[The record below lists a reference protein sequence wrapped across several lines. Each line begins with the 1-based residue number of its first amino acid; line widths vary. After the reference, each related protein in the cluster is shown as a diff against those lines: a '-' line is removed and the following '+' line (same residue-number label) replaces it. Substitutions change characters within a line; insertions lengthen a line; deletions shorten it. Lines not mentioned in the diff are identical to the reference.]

1 MKHRPRIY
9 YTESQKK
16 LGVCAY
22 NQTSQSQPEDLIGA
36 ADKAL
41 YVAKASGR
49 NMSVIAN

>member
-1 MKHRPRIY
+1 M
-9 YTESQKK
+9 
-16 LGVCAY
+16 
-22 NQTSQSQPEDLIGA
+22 IGA

>member
-1 MKHRPRIY
+1 V
-9 YTESQKK
+9 TVS
-16 LGVCAY
+16 LGVAAY
-22 NQTSQSQPEDLIGA
+22 NPASQAQPSDLVGA